1 MKLQVV
7 NNVCS
12 ISQTPALSGLL
23 CSIILLVALLAF
35 INQASA
41 QQPSNIISGYD
52 SLIDT
57 KLKAFDSLQVS
68 SSRQFNALK
77 DEYDSFNN
85 HLNSATAKLQ
95 HQMDSLQGLGES
107 WQPYQSKLDSLR
119 SVHERKLSN
128 LVNRAD
134 SLRSNVIQHIED
146 LKLPGELSSL
156 AVPFTQTLNEFD
168 ITLPDAS
175 FNFTLPDEIK
185 IPSFRVNELSNS
197 LPGIQD
203 KNLPGV
209 SSEWKSRIGDLS
221 QVNGVATDLPS
232 TEQILKAVEGKASEE
247 FIEQIGALPEM
258 PSIPSTEQETKAMML
273 DQGKNELVNHFAEQ
287 QEVLQEAMNQISS
300 LKRKY
305 SSVQS
310 IYQINKRSRNAMHDR
325 PFVERLVPGLSIQF
339 QQRNEYWVD
348 LNPYLG
354 YRFNGRLTAGLGWN
368 YRIAYNFDARQIN
381 KASTVYGIRL
391 YGEYEIKQGIKPRL
405 EIESMNT
412 PVRTLPDQKYN
423 HREWVF
429 SAMVGLK
436 KEYRISKQVLG
447 NAQVLY
453 NLYNPDYK
461 SPYVDRWNLRMGF
474 EMHLKRKAHPN

>member
-1 MKLQVV
+1 M
-7 NNVCS
+7 
-12 ISQTPALSGLL
+12 
-23 CSIILLVALLAF
+23 
-35 INQASA
+35 
-41 QQPSNIISGYD
+41 
-52 SLIDT
+52 
-57 KLKAFDSLQVS
+57 
-68 SSRQFNALK
+68 
-77 DEYDSFNN
+77 
-85 HLNSATAKLQ
+85 
-95 HQMDSLQGLGES
+95 
-107 WQPYQSKLDSLR
+107 
-119 SVHERKLSN
+119 
-128 LVNRAD
+128 
-134 SLRSNVIQHIED
+134 
-146 LKLPGELSSL
+146 
-156 AVPFTQTLNEFD
+156 
-168 ITLPDAS
+168 
-175 FNFTLPDEIK
+175 
-185 IPSFRVNELSNS
+185 
-197 LPGIQD
+197 
-203 KNLPGV
+203 NLPGV
-209 SSEWKSRIGDLS
+209 NSEWKSRIGDLS
-221 QVNGVATDLPS
+221 QVNRVATDLPS
-232 TEQILKAVEGKASEE
+232 TEQILKAVEGKASKE
-247 FIEQIGALPEM
+247 FIEQIGGLPEM

-273 DQGKNELVNHFAEQ
+273 DQVKKELVNHFAEQ

-310 IYQINKRSRNAMHDR
+310 IYQINKRSRNSMHDR
-325 PFVERLVPGLSIQF
+325 PLVERLIPGLSIQF

-429 SAMVGLK
+429 SAMAGLK
-436 KEYRISKQVLG
+436 KEYQISKKLRG

-461 SPYVDRWNLRMGF
+461 SPYVDRLNIRMGF
-474 EMHLKRKAHPN
+474 EMHLKMKAYPN